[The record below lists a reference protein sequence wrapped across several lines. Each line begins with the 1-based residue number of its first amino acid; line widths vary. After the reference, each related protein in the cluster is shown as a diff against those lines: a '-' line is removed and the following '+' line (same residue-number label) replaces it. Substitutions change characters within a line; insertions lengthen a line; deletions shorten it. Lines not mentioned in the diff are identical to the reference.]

1 MWGRQ
6 MPLAAYF
13 RNVGAALLALLWI
26 ADFYLPTPPLAQ
38 GAAAYPPVI
47 RIHSDRKWPE
57 PVIFDATKVATA
69 TAAPSPWDKDPR
81 APPAAREISTNRAGT
96 SAARDALALMSSE
109 DSRHMV
115 SVEQKKRQLTAKYAA
130 RGTRKYS
137 RPQIV
142 FAARQRHYAWR
153 GLTYW

>member
-1 MWGRQ
+1 

-26 ADFYLPTPPLAQ
+26 ADFYLPKPPLAQ

-57 PVIFDATKVATA
+57 PVIFDTTKVATA
-69 TAAPSPWDKDPR
+69 AAAPSPWDKDPP
-81 APPAAREISTNRAGT
+81 APPTAREIPSNRAGT
-96 SAARDALALMSSE
+96 SAARDALALMSSQ
-109 DSRHMV
+109 DAHHMA
-115 SVEQKKRQLTAKYAA
+115 SVEQKKRQITAKHAA
-130 RGTRKYS
+130 RGTRKYP

-142 FAARQRHYAWR
+142 FAARQGHYAWL
-153 GLTYW
+153 GFNYW